1 MTTTH
6 TEPPNP
12 AHPAAPDRPYR
23 LALVGGGPRA
33 TYVVERLS
41 ATIGRLEGRRLEVR
55 VFERTGEFGAGQAH
69 SAGQA
74 RTSYL
79 NRIGCQVGFA
89 ADETVSGSGPLRPRE
104 KRPTLHEWCRR
115 RYAETGHPD
124 FDLRPEDWPR
134 RYVHGLALSDMF
146 QAFADDLRRHPG
158 ADLHLHHAEVVD
170 IEPVGAELQIV
181 TADGTRRPADE
192 VLLLTGHSYH
202 DPGLSPEGRRLAKAA
217 ARGGAAHVPH
227 PYPLNELL
235 GPDTVGP
242 TDVVGLVGMGLTAI
256 DTILHLTEGR
266 NGSFHEEPGRG
277 LVYRASGTEPAAIV
291 AFSGSGL
298 FTFARPDNHK
308 PGDGSGDHP
317 GMFLTKEA
325 VDLLRANRGQ
335 PYPTPGRT
343 RPQLDFDRDVLPLVV
358 AEMAHLYYV
367 TLFGPSAA
375 LPLTH
380 RAMPCYLAF
389 LTGARPG
396 GEDCLLP
403 ALDAAVDDI
412 VRTLLPVLRGEQAL
426 FATQKTVVWS
436 VRDVLLHWVRTVYGP
451 SAQYEVR
458 RCLDR
463 SLPPAAVLEG
473 RDSPWCLDTGLDGN
487 RFDWRA
493 AVRPVSPAGS
503 PAEYR
508 AELLEFM
515 IRDQAWARQGNLCNP
530 HKAASDGVWRDLRSV
545 ISYAVDDAGVTAASQ
560 QAFLRRHTSRHNRLA
575 NGAAPEVMAKI
586 TALVEHGL
594 LDVGTGPDARVR
606 YEESSG
612 RTVVV
617 GPHTGARRAL
627 DVVVE
632 ARMHPF
638 DPRVDVRPLYR
649 NLRERGLVRLWRNHG
664 ADGAGATDFAPGG
677 LDLTPQFHPLRTDG
691 DVESRITVLGAP
703 AEGARSFLLSAL
715 RPDADHYVMR
725 DILVWLDGFWESLV
739 RSQ

>member
-1 MTTTH
+1 MTTNYA
-6 TEPPNP
+6 EPLNP
-12 AHPAAPDRPYR
+12 AHPATPGRPYR

-41 ATIGRLEGRRLEVR
+41 ATIGRLGGRGLEVR

-69 SAGQA
+69 SPGQT

-79 NRIGCQVGFA
+79 NRIGCQVSFA
-89 ADETVSGSGPLRPRE
+89 ADETVTGAGPLRPRE
-104 KRPTLHEWCRR
+104 ERPTLHEWCRR
-115 RYAETGHPD
+115 RYAETAHPD
-124 FDLRPEDWPR
+124 FDLRPDDWPR

-146 QAFADDLRRHPG
+146 RAFADDLRRYPG
-158 ADLHLHHAEVVD
+158 AGLHLHDADVVD
-170 IEPVGAELQIV
+170 IEPSGSELRIV
-181 TADGTRRPADE
+181 TADGTRYPADE

-202 DPGLSPEGRRLAKAA
+202 DPRLSREGRRLAGAT
-217 ARGGAAHVPH
+217 ARGGATHVPH
-227 PYPLNELL
+227 PYPLNEML

-242 TDVVGLVGMGLTAI
+242 ADVVGCAGKGLTAI

-266 NGSFHEEPGRG
+266 GGSFHEEPGGG
-277 LVYRASGTEPAAIV
+277 LVYRASGAEPAAIV

-308 PGDGSGDHP
+308 PSNGSGDHP
-317 GMFLTKEA
+317 GTFLTREA
-325 VDLLRANRGQ
+325 VDLLRANCGQ
-335 PYPTPGRT
+335 PYPTPDRT
-343 RPQLDFDRDVLPLVV
+343 RRQLDFDRDVLPLVV
-358 AEMAHLYYV
+358 AEMAHLHYG

-375 LPLTH
+375 LLLAQ
-380 RAMPCYLAF
+380 RAMPSYLAF
-389 LTGARPG
+389 LAGARPG

-403 ALDAAVDDI
+403 ALEAAVDDV
-412 VRTLLPVLRGEQAL
+412 VRTVLPVLRGEQAL
-426 FATQKTVVWS
+426 FDAQKKVVWP

-463 SLPPAAVLEG
+463 SLPPAGVLDG
-473 RDSPWCLDTGLDGN
+473 RDSAWSLDTALHGN

-493 AVRPVSPAGS
+493 VVRPVGPAGT

-508 AELLEFM
+508 ARLLEFM
-515 IRDQAWARQGNLCNP
+515 LRDQDWARQGNLCNP

-545 ISYAVDDAGVTAASQ
+545 ISYAVDEAGVTAASQ
-560 QAFLRRHTSRHNRLA
+560 RAFLRRHTGLHNRLA

-586 TALVEHGL
+586 IALVEHGL
-594 LDVGTGPDARVR
+594 LDVGTGPDARVG
-606 YEESSG
+606 YEETSG

-627 DVVVE
+627 DVLVE

-638 DPRVDVRPLYR
+638 DPRADARPLYR
-649 NLRERGLVRLWRNHG
+649 NLRDRGLVRLWRNHG
-664 ADGAGATDFAPGG
+664 ADGARAADFEPGG
-677 LDLTPQFHPLRTDG
+677 LDLTAQFHPLRTDG
-691 DVESRITVLGAP
+691 GVESRITVLGAP

-725 DILVWLDGFWESLV
+725 DILVWLDGFWASLV
-739 RSQ
+739 RSR